1 MKKVL
6 FITNLPSPYR
16 VAFFD
21 ELGKSV
27 DFTVVYADLPEDHE
41 SREKV

>member
-21 ELGKSV
+21 ELGKCADV
-27 DFTVVYADLPEDHE
+27 TVVYADLP
-41 SREKV
+41 